1 MSFNVS
7 MINIQFQPQMHKLAA
22 GLWSIC
28 SCSELQNS
36 QNTKIIKSS
45 GGKDVKVNNIFTG
58 KHEDLMRETKLNEIV
73 TLMKQPLFK
82 NLDKF
87 SPPPKKKKTTKNSQ
101 PLHLGGNQQST

>member
-1 MSFNVS
+1 
-7 MINIQFQPQMHKLAA
+7 
-22 GLWSIC
+22 
-28 SCSELQNS
+28 
-36 QNTKIIKSS
+36 
-45 GGKDVKVNNIFTG
+45 
-58 KHEDLMRETKLNEIV
+58 MRETKLNEIV